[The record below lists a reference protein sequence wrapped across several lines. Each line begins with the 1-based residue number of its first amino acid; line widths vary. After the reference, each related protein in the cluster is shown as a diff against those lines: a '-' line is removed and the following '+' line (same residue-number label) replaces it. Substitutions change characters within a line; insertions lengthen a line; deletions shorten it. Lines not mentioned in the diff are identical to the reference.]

1 VETPEAAEAD
11 CLGMTVLEIEDLGR
25 GAVGSSHQQQN
36 EKDRPKGRRGP
47 DKHRRDGVTPGHAAQ
62 LKSVRNIGRSVLGM
76 DRMRKVSDP
85 KDTIGRTHVDRGIPM
100 KYSNKIIIV
109 DRFAPLR
116 GHLLT
121 LLADL
126 GEDDWARPTAAPR
139 WSVKDV
145 TSHLLGGD
153 VSILSGKRDAF
164 RTPQTIE
171 SNDQLIELVD
181 RLNAEWVL
189 AARRMS
195 PRLLRE
201 LLSFT
206 GPEVEACFASLDPM
220 AMGCAVSWAGPDP
233 APIWF
238 DLAREFTER
247 WHHQQQIRDATGRPP
262 LYDPY
267 FLSPVLD
274 RFVRAL
280 PYEYRN
286 AMAPAGT
293 SVRFEISG
301 EAGGIWFISK
311 GEEAWTLFLNATAEP
326 VTQVV
331 IPQDVAW
338 RLFTKGIDRE
348 KARSLAVIGGRADL
362 AAPIFATTAIIG

>member
-1 VETPEAAEAD
+1 
-11 CLGMTVLEIEDLGR
+11 M
-25 GAVGSSHQQQN
+25 
-36 EKDRPKGRRGP
+36 
-47 DKHRRDGVTPGHAAQ
+47 KHPHEV
-62 LKSVRNIGRSVLGM
+62 
-76 DRMRKVSDP
+76 
-85 KDTIGRTHVDRGIPM
+85 
-100 KYSNKIIIV
+100 IIV

-116 GHLLT
+116 QNLLT
-121 LLADL
+121 LLAGL

-145 TSHLLGGD
+145 AAHLLGGD
-153 VSILSGKRDAF
+153 VWILSGKRDAF
-164 RTPQTIE
+164 RIPQRIE
-171 SNDQLIELVD
+171 SNDQLIALVD

-189 AARRMS
+189 AASRMS

-201 LLSFT
+201 LLAFT

-220 AMGCAVSWAGPDP
+220 AMGGAVSWAGPEP
-233 APIWF
+233 APVWF

-274 RFVRAL
+274 TFVRAL
-280 PYEYRN
+280 PYTYRQVV
-286 AMAPAGT
+286 APAGT

-301 EAGGIWFISK
+301 EAGGIWFLSK
-311 GEEAWTLFLNATAEP
+311 VEEGWTLVLNATAGPAAE
-326 VTQVV
+326 VV

-338 RLFTKGIDRE
+338 RLFTKGLDRE
-348 KARSLAVIGGRADL
+348 KARSLALIGGRADL
-362 AAPIFATTAIIG
+362 AAPIFATTSIIG

>member
-1 VETPEAAEAD
+1 ME
-11 CLGMTVLEIEDLGR
+11 
-25 GAVGSSHQQQN
+25 H
-36 EKDRPKGRRGP
+36 PK
-47 DKHRRDGVTPGHAAQ
+47 
-62 LKSVRNIGRSVLGM
+62 
-76 DRMRKVSDP
+76 
-85 KDTIGRTHVDRGIPM
+85 
-100 KYSNKIIIV
+100 KIIII

-116 GHLLT
+116 VHLLT
-121 LLADL
+121 LLAEL
-126 GEDDWARPTAAPR
+126 GEDDWTRPTAAPR

-145 TSHLLGGD
+145 AAHLLGGD
-153 VSILSGKRDAF
+153 VAILSGKRDGF
-164 RTPQTIE
+164 RLPQNIQ

-201 LLSFT
+201 FLAFT
-206 GPEVEACFASLDPM
+206 GPEVEACFGSLDPM
-220 AMGCAVSWAGPDP
+220 EMGRAVSWAGPEP
-233 APIWF
+233 APVWF

-274 RFVRAL
+274 TFVRAL
-280 PYEYRN
+280 PYAFRR

-301 EAGGIWFISK
+301 EAGGVWFVYK
-311 GEEAWTLFLNATAEP
+311 AEEAWTLLVDSPAEP
-326 VTQVV
+326 ATNVV

-348 KARSLAVIGGRADL
+348 EARSLALVGGIPEL